1 MINGDATF
9 VAPATPYGHSGLAVV
24 RINGPKSLETLSKLA
39 PNAKLKDRSA
49 VLSKIRTSSGELID
63 ECVVTFFKSPKSGM
77 LLLKFILSFSL
88 SFLFLTFLDKHHV
101 PLD

>member
-63 ECVVTFFKSPKSGM
+63 ECVVTFFNCLLYTSPSPRDQRGSRM
-77 LLLKFILSFSL
+77 PSSA
-88 SFLFLTFLDKHHV
+88 
-101 PLD
+101 